1 MEQQY
6 YQDEISLRELIEA
19 LLRQKRL
26 IAIIT
31 IAAVLLAGVYSYII
45 LDPTYESRMMLMASG
60 LSYSSNSQTSYRVLT
75 GEDPE
80 TQRVDMNPLID
91 AITDIPTMN
100 LETYKEQVTSPEV
113 LRRTID
119 ELGLG
124 DTYTIGGLAR
134 KIQIETVNNT
144 QLITIKVQD
153 TDPELAAA
161 IVNSVGE
168 NFIEYVTESTKN
180 RANASSEYVANQ
192 MEIEKKNYD
201 DALLEQKDLLSQPRS
216 SKEVDMEL
224 EAILAQLTEF
234 KTEKN
239 ALQIRR
245 DSLNAAIQVANS
257 TPGNGSS
264 LTLNQNTG
272 RVLLDSS
279 ETTLRMEL
287 AEVESQ
293 VESIEIMIPELEK
306 SVEELR
312 VEYQDKYHRESL
324 INQRVDRAKGIYES
338 FLKKYEELRVTES
351 AQIGEASVVVV
362 SRAYAPANPVGPR
375 KALNMAIG
383 LVLGLMIGVFAAF
396 FIEYWKQSG
405 TDSKKASA

>member
-1 MEQQY
+1 LEQQY

-31 IAAVLLAGVYSYII
+31 IASVLLAGIYSFII
-45 LDPTYESRMMLMASG
+45 LDPTYESRMMLMASNV
-60 LSYSSNSQTSYRVLT
+60 NSQNTEMAVN
-75 GEDPE
+75 GD
-80 TQRVDMNPLID
+80 VDKLLD
-91 AITDIPTMN
+91 AMTNIPTMN
-100 LETYKEQVTSPEV
+100 VESYRQQITTPEV
-113 LRRTID
+113 LRKTID
-119 ELGLG
+119 ELDLG

-134 KIQIETVNNT
+134 KIQLETVKDT
-144 QLITIKVQD
+144 QLITIKVED
-153 TDPELAAA
+153 TDPEMAAA

-168 NFIEYVTESTKN
+168 NFIEYVSESTKN

-201 DALLEQKDLLSQPRS
+201 DALLEQKELLSQPRS
-216 SKEVDMEL
+216 SQEVQMEL
-224 EAILAQLTEF
+224 DAILTQLTEF

-239 ALQIRR
+239 ALEIRR
-245 DSLNAAIQVANS
+245 DALNASISIAEGS
-257 TPGNGSS
+257 PGNGSS

-272 RVLLDSS
+272 RVILDSS

-293 VESIEIMIPELEK
+293 LKSIDMMIPELEK

-312 VEYQDKYHRESL
+312 VEYQDKYHKES
-324 INQRVDRAKGIYES
+324 IITQRVDRAKGIYES

-362 SRAYAPANPVGPR
+362 SRAYAPVSPVGPR

>member
-1 MEQQY
+1 
-6 YQDEISLRELIEA
+6 
-19 LLRQKRL
+19 
-26 IAIIT
+26 
-31 IAAVLLAGVYSYII
+31 
-45 LDPTYESRMMLMASG
+45 MMLMASNV
-60 LSYSSNSQTSYRVLT
+60 NSQNTEMAVN
-75 GEDPE
+75 GD
-80 TQRVDMNPLID
+80 VDKLLD
-91 AITDIPTMN
+91 AMTNIPTMN
-100 LETYKEQVTSPEV
+100 VESYRQQITTPEV
-113 LRRTID
+113 LRKTID
-119 ELGLG
+119 DLDLW

-134 KIQIETVNNT
+134 KIQLETVKDT

-153 TDPELAAA
+153 TDPEMAAA

-168 NFIEYVTESTKN
+168 NFIEYVTESTKS
-180 RANASSEYVANQ
+180 RANASSKYVANQ
-192 MEIEKKNYD
+192 MEIEKRNYD

-216 SKEVDMEL
+216 SQEVSMEM
-224 EAILAQLTEF
+224 EAILTQLTEF
-234 KTEKN
+234 KTERN
-239 ALQIRR
+239 ALGIRR
-245 DSLNAAIQVANS
+245 DSLNASIGIAEGA
-257 TPGNGSS
+257 PGNGSS

-293 VESIEIMIPELEK
+293 LESIDMMIPELEK

-312 VEYQDKYHRESL
+312 VEYQDKYHRES
-324 INQRVDRAKGIYES
+324 IITQRVDRAKGIYES

-351 AQIGEASVVVV
+351 AQIGDASVVVV

-405 TDSKKASA
+405 TDNNKASA

>member
-1 MEQQY
+1 LEQQY

-31 IAAVLLAGVYSYII
+31 IVSVLLAGIYSFVI
-45 LDPTYESRMMLMASG
+45 LDPTYESRMMLMASNV
-60 LSYSSNSQTSYRVLT
+60 NSQNTEMAVN
-75 GEDPE
+75 GD
-80 TQRVDMNPLID
+80 VDKLLD
-91 AITDIPTMN
+91 AMTNIPTMN
-100 LETYKEQVTSPEV
+100 VESYRQQITTPEV
-113 LRRTID
+113 LRKTID
-119 ELGLG
+119 ELDLG

-134 KIQIETVNNT
+134 KIELETVKDT

-153 TDPELAAA
+153 TDPEMAAA

-168 NFIEYVTESTKN
+168 NFIEYVTESTKS
-180 RANASSEYVANQ
+180 RANASSQYVANQ

-201 DALLEQKDLLSQPRS
+201 DALLEQKELLSQPRS
-216 SKEVDMEL
+216 SQEVQMEL
-224 EAILAQLTEF
+224 DAILTQLTEF

-239 ALQIRR
+239 ALEIRK
-245 DSLNAAIQVANS
+245 DALDASIGIAEAA
-257 TPGNGSS
+257 PGNGSS

-293 VESIEIMIPELEK
+293 LESIDMMIPELEK
-306 SVEELR
+306 GVEDLR
-312 VEYQDKYHRESL
+312 VEYQDKYHRES
-324 INQRVDRAKGIYES
+324 ITTQRVDRAKGIYES

-362 SRAYAPANPVGPR
+362 SRAYAPVNPVGPR

>member
-31 IAAVLLAGVYSYII
+31 IASVLLAGIYSFII
-45 LDPTYESRMMLMASG
+45 LDPTYESRMMLMASNV
-60 LSYSSNSQTSYRVLT
+60 NSQNTEMAVN
-75 GEDPE
+75 GD
-80 TQRVDMNPLID
+80 VDKLLD
-91 AITDIPTMN
+91 AMTNIPTMN
-100 LETYKEQVTSPEV
+100 VESYRQQITTPEV
-113 LRRTID
+113 LRKTID
-119 ELGLG
+119 ELDLG

-134 KIQIETVNNT
+134 KIQLETVKDT
-144 QLITIKVQD
+144 QLITIKVED
-153 TDPELAAA
+153 TDPEMAAA

-168 NFIEYVTESTKN
+168 NFIEYVSESTKN

-201 DALLEQKDLLSQPRS
+201 DALLEQKELLSQPRS
-216 SKEVDMEL
+216 SQEVQMEL
-224 EAILAQLTEF
+224 DAILTQLTEF

-239 ALQIRR
+239 ALEIRR
-245 DSLNAAIQVANS
+245 DALNASISIAEGS
-257 TPGNGSS
+257 PGNGSS

-272 RVLLDSS
+272 RVILDSS

-293 VESIEIMIPELEK
+293 LKSIDMMIPELEK

-312 VEYQDKYHRESL
+312 VEYQDKYHKES
-324 INQRVDRAKGIYES
+324 IITQRVDRAKGIYES

-362 SRAYAPANPVGPR
+362 SRAYAPVSPVGPR